1 MLSTLSNTVA
11 SIDKWAMPV
20 TIGMP
25 ALVTLAGAV
34 FLSNSI
40 ANKEGG
46 NRMIVGIIATSLG
59 TLSLYSPKCGRLA
72 STVSLV
78 VVGVLIG
85 VNMD

>member
-1 MLSTLSNTVA
+1 MLSNTVT

-34 FLSNSI
+34 FLTKSF
-40 ANKEGG
+40 ADKESG
-46 NRMIVGIIATSLG
+46 NRMIIGIIATSLG
-59 TLSLYSPKCGRLA
+59 ALSLYSPKCGRLA
-72 STVSLV
+72 SAVSLV
-78 VVGVLIG
+78 SIAVLIG